1 MDALKL
7 NYPVFT
13 KDKQLLLPAGAV
25 LSTET
30 LEDLISS
37 HKTPSYQT
45 CPLLKYGSVR
55 DDLLHQMKRP
65 PYDVIFS
72 KGRKIEEVMTM
83 FEEVRLVLP
92 ILESLG
98 YFKWDDYHT
107 YCHALMVFA
116 LSTLIARDLLPDPR
130 GWIHEVSIGP
140 THDIGKLCIPPDILK
155 KITPLTRTERSMLDH
170 HSVAGYVLLSYFL
183 KDPKHLAAIVAR
195 DHHERRD
202 GSGVPRG
209 IRLTDLAVEIVVV
222 CDVYDALISPRPYRP
237 ETYDNRTAIEEITKM
252 AEMNKIGWEVVQSLV
267 AHNRREK
274 PNPGEVQISSE
285 KRGTP
290 PSPNFCGVVGDD
302 DSASG
307 HIRKKRRHKR
317 VALTGTATLRPAG
330 TQDVQSVQTT
340 IAEISLSGM
349 GVYADDPIEEGAAF
363 SIDIC
368 FLSPEG
374 SMTTVPVA
382 GNSCY
387 VRQLGNVYYV
397 GIHFR
402 EEINPAKHPLLYNCL
417 QGIFRSA

>member
-1 MDALKL
+1 MDDLKL

-13 KDKQLLLPAGAV
+13 TDKQLLLPAGAV

-30 LEDLISS
+30 LEELISS
-37 HKTPSYQT
+37 SKATSYQT

-72 KGRKIEEVMTM
+72 GERKIKEVMTM

-92 ILESLG
+92 VLESLA

-116 LSTLIARDLLPDPR
+116 LSTLIARDVLPDSR
-130 GWIHEVSIGP
+130 VWIHEVSIGP
-140 THDIGKLCIPPDILK
+140 THDIGKICIPPDILK
-155 KITPLTRTERSMLDH
+155 KITPLTRTERGMLDH
-170 HSVAGYVLLSYFL
+170 HAVAGYVLLSYFL
-183 KDPKHLAAIVAR
+183 KDPRHLAAIVAR

-237 ETYDNRTAIEEITKM
+237 ETYDNRTAIEEITRM
-252 AEMNKIGWEVVQSLV
+252 AEMNQIGWEAVQSLV

-274 PNPGEVQISSE
+274 AKRGKVQVSSE

-290 PSPNFCGVVGDD
+290 PSPNFCGVVEEDD
-302 DSASG
+302 GVSG
-307 HIRKKRRHKR
+307 HLRKKRRHKR
-317 VALTGTATLRPAG
+317 VALTGTAALKPEGR
-330 TQDVQSVQTT
+330 QDVQSVQTT

-349 GVYADDPIEEGAAF
+349 GVYAHNLIEEGAAL

-368 FLSPEG
+368 FVSPEG
-374 SMTTVPVA
+374 SMTTVSVT
-382 GNSCY
+382 GNSRY
-387 VRQLGNVYYV
+387 VRQIGNIYYV
-397 GIHFR
+397 GIHFT